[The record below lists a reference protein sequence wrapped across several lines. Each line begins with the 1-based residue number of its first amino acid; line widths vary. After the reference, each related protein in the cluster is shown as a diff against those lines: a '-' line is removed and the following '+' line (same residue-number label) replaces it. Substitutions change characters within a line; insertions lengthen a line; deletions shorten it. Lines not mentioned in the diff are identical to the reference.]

1 DFSGQLALWQVIA
14 RLLDQ
19 GSRLSAIR
27 LAQVHA
33 ACDVLG
39 IRRGF
44 DENDLYE
51 NLSWLC
57 QHQEQ
62 IELRLFAA
70 RRAQHMSELFLY
82 DVTSSYLE
90 GEDNAWA
97 LTATTATAR
106 KVRNRLSSACCA
118 TKRARRSRRK
128 CSAAIRKTR
137 RLLERR
143 CARQASA
150 L

>member
-1 DFSGQLALWQVIA
+1 MIRRPPRSTLFPYTTLFRS
-14 RLLDQ
+14 LDQ
-19 GSRLSAIR
+19 GSRLSAVR

-62 IELRLFAA
+62 IERRLFPA
-70 RRAQHMSELFLY
+70 RSAQRKPQLFLY

-90 GEDNAWA
+90 GEDNALGA
-97 LTATTATAR
+97 YGY
-106 KVRNRLSSACCA
+106 NRDGQKGKKPIL
-118 TKRARRSRRK
+118 
-128 CSAAIRKTR
+128 I
-137 RLLERR
+137 
-143 CARQASA
+143 
-150 L
+150 